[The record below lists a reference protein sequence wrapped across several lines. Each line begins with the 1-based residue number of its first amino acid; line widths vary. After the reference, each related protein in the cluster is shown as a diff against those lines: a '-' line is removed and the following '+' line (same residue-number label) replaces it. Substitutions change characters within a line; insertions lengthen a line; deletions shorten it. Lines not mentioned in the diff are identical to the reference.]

1 MEEPHNYEMVGN
13 PSYAARESLQVKPS
27 NTSAMKQKLN
37 STVDEKTSKLSKLAV
52 ATLIALFFVA
62 MLAVSS
68 IVIALTTYFNMRVDM
83 EARITQLT
91 QDFNTTKV

>member
-1 MEEPHNYEMVGN
+1 MN
-13 PSYAARESLQVKPS
+13 PS
-27 NTSAMKQKLN
+27 NTAVMRQKLN
-37 STVDEKTSKLSKLAV
+37 STVDEKISKLNKLAV
-52 ATLIALFFVA
+52 AALIALFFVA

-68 IVIALTTYFNMRVDM
+68 IAIALTTYFNMRADM

>member
-27 NTSAMKQKLN
+27 NTSAVKQKLN
-37 STVDEKTSKLSKLAV
+37 TTVDEKTSKLNKLAV

-68 IVIALTTYFNMRVDM
+68 IAIALTNMRADM